1 LILNSRLEGFG
12 QSELELVANVAR
24 YHRGAE
30 PKKKHAN
37 FGQLSERDQQRVRQ
51 LAAILRLAG
60 GLDRS
65 NTQQVQ
71 NVTAEH
77 VDGRTTL
84 LVQSDADPEVDL
96 WGARRRSAMF
106 EEVFD
111 TKLEIR
117 WQAAPSD
124 EPRINGRK
132 QNTER
137 EARGA

>member
-1 LILNSRLEGFG
+1 
-12 QSELELVANVAR
+12 
-24 YHRGAE
+24 
-30 PKKKHAN
+30 
-37 FGQLSERDQQRVRQ
+37 

-65 NTQQVQ
+65 NTQQVHSIC
-71 NVTAEH
+71 AEH
-77 VDGRTTL
+77 ADGHTTL
-84 LVQSDADPEVDL
+84 LVQSGADPEVDL

-111 TKLEIR
+111 TKVEIR
-117 WQAAPSD
+117 WQADPSA